1 LRDDF
6 GKVAVLMG
14 GDSNERAVSL
24 LSGDAVFLALKRLGI
39 EAEAFDPSD
48 RDINEIQ
55 SYNRVFITLHGRGG
69 EDGSVQAFLKSKNV
83 AYTGSDSLSSAIGM
97 DKIKTK
103 LLWRSLNIPTPDF
116 LQVNEKTS
124 YIEILDAISVP
135 FFIKPSNEGSSIGI
149 DKIKNE
155 KQYQEAFLKTSKID
169 TNVIVEKFV
178 DGEEFTVAIV
188 NGKTF
193 PVIKIKPSNEFYD
206 YEAKY
211 IKDDTQYICPS
222 GIEKNK
228 EASISEEALKAFKAV
243 GCSSWGR
250 VDFMMDKAGRHYFIE
265 VNTSPGMTSHSLVP
279 MAAKEVG
286 ISFDQLVLEILKTA
300 DVK

>member
-1 LRDDF
+1 MSDDF

-24 LSGDAVFLALKRLGI
+24 LSGDAVFHALKRLEI
-39 EAEAFDPSD
+39 DAEAFDPSS

-55 SYNRVFITLHGRGG
+55 SYNRVFIALHGRGG
-69 EDGSVQAFLKSKNV
+69 EDGSMQAFLKSKNI
-83 AYTGSDSLSSAIGM
+83 AYTGSDSLSSAIGI
-97 DKIKTK
+97 DKLKTK
-103 LLWRSLNIPTPDF
+103 LLWRSLNISTPDF
-116 LQVNEKTS
+116 LQVTEKTS
-124 YIEILDAISVP
+124 YAEIVSAIGVP

-155 KQYQEAFLKTSKID
+155 KQYQDAFLKTSKID
-169 TNVIVEKFV
+169 ANVIVEKFV

-188 NGKTF
+188 NDKTL

-206 YEAKY
+206 YQAKY

-222 GIEKNK
+222 GIEKHK
-228 EASISEEALKAFKAV
+228 EVLISQEAIRAFKV
-243 GCSSWGR
+243 IGCSSWGR
-250 VDFMMDKAGRHYFIE
+250 VDFMMDKQGRHYFIE

-279 MAAKEVG
+279 MAAKELG
-286 ISFDQLVLEILKTA
+286 INFDQLVLEILKTA

>member
-1 LRDDF
+1 LSDDF

-24 LSGDAVFLALKRLGI
+24 LSGDAVFHALKRLEI
-39 EAEAFDPSD
+39 DAEAFDPSS

-55 SYNRVFITLHGRGG
+55 SYNRVFIALHGRGG
-69 EDGSVQAFLKSKNV
+69 EDGSMQAFLKSKNI
-83 AYTGSDSLSSAIGM
+83 AYTGSDSLSSAIGI
-97 DKIKTK
+97 DKLKTK
-103 LLWRSLNIPTPDF
+103 LLWRSLNISTPDF
-116 LQVNEKTS
+116 LEVTEKTS
-124 YIEILDAISVP
+124 YAEIVSAIGVP

-155 KQYQEAFLKTSKID
+155 KQYQDAFLKTSKID
-169 TNVIVEKFV
+169 ANVIVEKFV

-188 NGKTF
+188 NDKTL

-206 YEAKY
+206 YQAKY

-222 GIEKNK
+222 GIEKHK
-228 EASISEEALKAFKAV
+228 EVLISQEALKAFKV
-243 GCSSWGR
+243 IGCSSWGR
-250 VDFMMDKAGRHYFIE
+250 VDFMMDKQGQHYFIE

-286 ISFDQLVLEILKTA
+286 INFDQLVLEILKTA

>member
-1 LRDDF
+1 MRDDF

-24 LSGDAVFLALKRLGI
+24 LSGGAVFLALKRLGI

-155 KQYQEAFLKTSKID
+155 KQYQEAFLRTSKID

-211 IKDDTQYICPS
+211 IRDDTQYICPS

-286 ISFDQLVLEILKTA
+286 INFDQLVLEILKTA